1 MKSLSFEPLHE
12 QRQLV
17 ECLARR
23 GHMHAQIARRIL
35 DPDGNPV
42 SPVLLRH
49 IFANELD
56 NGKYL
61 AAADHAQGD
70 ASFETRGALWR
81 TIFTLSTSLHGKLP
95 QCEKDRGA
103 SSETGDG
110 TPRV

>member
-23 GHMHAQIARRIL
+23 GYMHAQISRRIL

-42 SPVLLRH
+42 SPGMLRH

-56 NGKYL
+56 AGKYL
-61 AAADHAQGD
+61 AAADQAQGD

-81 TIFTLSTSLHGKLP
+81 TIFALSTSLHGKLP
-95 QCEKDRGA
+95 QCEQDRGA
-103 SSETGDG
+103 PSETGDG